1 MTRHTS
7 VKKTRLMPADHWDWS
22 IPVSFSQGWRV
33 DDLVFVGG
41 QISFAP
47 DGKVIGP
54 GDIEAQT
61 RKTFDYIRRV
71 LHEGGADDPDL
82 VKLNTWYGFE
92 GEGAE
97 LKEYRER
104 MTRVELEYL
113 AGSGPVDTAVRIA
126 GLATGA
132 ILVEIDAIAAC
143 GGEKVRLMP
152 PGHRDWSMPGSRS
165 LSLSLSE
172 GWRVGDLVFVGGQV
186 SMDAQGVAIAPGD
199 VVTQTRNAY
208 DRVGR
213 VLEAAGAAF
222 EDLVQVN
229 IFYRYDGPQE
239 EIGAYTDQ
247 IHAVSAEYLK
257 APHPTGSTIRV
268 NGLAYE
274 GLLVEIEAI
283 AAVGGN
289 NRPVE
294 PADAW
299 RWPGPRPF
307 SQGMVAGGLIFV
319 SGQLSLDGHGRV
331 VDADDIA
338 AQTDN
343 VFTRIREVLNAAG
356 ADMGDLVKLYTLYHC
371 DPRRHALREYWED
384 MTRVRMRHLPA
395 PGPVGTAIRVNGF
408 AQEGLAIEVQAI
420 AARAD

>member
-1 MTRHTS
+1 M
-7 VKKTRLMPADHWDWS
+7 KKTRLMPADHWDWS

-61 RKTFDYIRRV
+61 RQTFEFIGRV
-71 LHEGGADDPDL
+71 LHEGGADYRDL

-92 GEGAE
+92 GEGPA
-97 LKEYRER
+97 LKDYRER

-113 AGSGPVDTAVRIA
+113 ASPGPVDTAVRIA
-126 GLATGA
+126 GLASDA

-152 PGHRDWSMPGSRS
+152 PG
-165 LSLSLSE
+165 
-172 GWRVGDLVFVGGQV
+172 WRVGDLVFVGGQV
-186 SMDAQGVAIAPGD
+186 SVNAQGVAVAPGD

-208 DRVGR
+208 DCVGR
-213 VLEAAGAAF
+213 VLGAAGAAF

-229 IFYRYDGPQE
+229 VFYRYDGSRGG
-239 EIGAYTDQ
+239 IGAYTDQ
-247 IHAVSAEYLK
+247 IHAVSAEYLT
-257 APHPTGSTIRV
+257 APYPTGSTIRV

-283 AAVGGN
+283 ADVGGN
-289 NRPVE
+289 NRPIE
-294 PADAW
+294 LPDAW
-299 RWPGPRPF
+299 QWPGQRPF
-307 SQGMVAGGLIFV
+307 SQGMVAGDLIFV
-319 SGQLSLDGHGRV
+319 SGQLSLDGDGRV

-384 MTRVRMRHLPA
+384 MTRVRMRHLPS

-420 AARAD
+420 AAAPGLQKR

>member
-1 MTRHTS
+1 M
-7 VKKTRLMPADHWDWS
+7 KKTRLMPADHWDWS

-61 RKTFDYIRRV
+61 RQTFEFIRRV
-71 LHEGGADDPDL
+71 LHQGGADDSDL

-104 MTRVELEYL
+104 MARVQLEYL
-113 AGSGPVDTAVRIA
+113 ASPGPVDTAVRIA
-126 GLATGA
+126 GLASDA

-143 GGEKVRLMP
+143 VGEKIRLTP
-152 PGHRDWSMPGSRS
+152 PGHWDWSMPVP
-165 LSLSLSE
+165 LSQ
-172 GWRVGDLVFVGGQV
+172 GWRVGGLVFVGGQV

-208 DRVGR
+208 DCVGR
-213 VLEAAGAAF
+213 VLEAAGVGF
-222 EDLVQVN
+222 EDLVQLN
-229 IFYRYDGPQE
+229 IFYRYDGPQGG
-239 EIGAYTDQ
+239 IGAYTDR
-247 IHAVSAEYLK
+247 IHGVSAEYLK
-257 APHPTGSTIRV
+257 APYPTGSTIRV

-283 AAVGGN
+283 AALGGN
-289 NRPVE
+289 RRPVE
-294 PADAW
+294 VADAW
-299 RWPGPRPF
+299 QWPGERPF
-307 SQGMVAGGLIFV
+307 SQGMVAGDLIFV
-319 SGQLSLDGHGRV
+319 SGQLSLDGDGRV

-343 VFTRIREVLNAAG
+343 VFTRMRKVLNAAG

-371 DPRRHALREYWED
+371 DPRRHALRAYWED

-395 PGPVGTAIRVNGF
+395 PGPVGTAIRVSGF

-420 AARAD
+420 AAAPGAQKR

>member
-1 MTRHTS
+1 
-7 VKKTRLMPADHWDWS
+7 MPADHWDWS

-104 MTRVELEYL
+104 MARVELEYL
-113 AGSGPVDTAVRIA
+113 AGPGPVDTAVRIA

-143 GGEKVRLMP
+143 GGEKISADAPGAPGPEHARAPVPVFVRRLARRGP
-152 PGHRDWSMPGSRS
+152 GVRGRAGFHGRTGGGHRPGR
-165 LSLSLSE
+165 
-172 GWRVGDLVFVGGQV
+172 RRH
-186 SMDAQGVAIAPGD
+186 
-199 VVTQTRNAY
+199 QTRNAY

-213 VLEAAGAAF
+213 VLEAAGAGF

-229 IFYRYDGPQE
+229 IFYRYDGP
-239 EIGAYTDQ
+239 
-247 IHAVSAEYLK
+247 
-257 APHPTGSTIRV
+257 R
-268 NGLAYE
+268 
-274 GLLVEIEAI
+274 
-283 AAVGGN
+283 GGN
-289 NRPVE
+289 RSVYRP
-294 PADAW
+294 
-299 RWPGPRPF
+299 
-307 SQGMVAGGLIFV
+307 
-319 SGQLSLDGHGRV
+319 
-331 VDADDIA
+331 
-338 AQTDN
+338 
-343 VFTRIREVLNAAG
+343 
-356 ADMGDLVKLYTLYHC
+356 
-371 DPRRHALREYWED
+371 DPRSERRVPEGAVIRPAVRFASTD
-384 MTRVRMRHLPA
+384 SPTRDCWWRSKRLPPWVERIGPSSPPMRGGGPA
-395 PGPVGTAIRVNGF
+395 RGPSR
-408 AQEGLAIEVQAI
+408 
-420 AARAD
+420 RAWSRGA